1 MRRNKEQVTT
11 AELLK
16 EKLREAD
23 RQKEELQREVDALR
37 AEVQLVFSTDAAP
50 T

>member
-1 MRRNKEQVTT
+1 MILTLERWMRRNKEQVAT

-37 AEVQLVFSTDAAP
+37 AEV
-50 T
+50 